1 VGQDPEVRRS
11 QGHQVELKDQ
21 VTSWNTKGTTR
32 SGGEPA
38 QNWPTPRSHEDGEYQ
53 YDGGDKAKPRDT
65 LTGAA
70 QNWATPTAHDGR
82 RPGPGPGPEDDS
94 TQGRN
99 LKRETGQWMT
109 PRIGGDSGKAE
120 HGDLSGQATEQHW
133 MTPTSRDGRDGRV
146 GSGFTVETNSLLS
159 RQAPTTSRHGIA
171 CSVCGLTSCRRSL
184 NAKFVEWLQ
193 GWGTEGWTSLAPL
206 GCDSQ
211 ETV

>member
-99 LKRETGQWMT
+99 LKRETE
-109 PRIGGDSGKAE
+109 A
-120 HGDLSGQATEQHW
+120 W
-133 MTPTSRDGRDGRV
+133 MTPTSRDGRV